1 MEPHNPSEQ
10 SAEDP
15 TITLLETYNS
25 LNPSTITTLTS
36 LPSPLEFLRFVAQNR
51 PFVIRGGAAGWK
63 AVREWNVASLKEVL
77 DGVSVNVAVTPI
89 GNADSPVKSPTTN
102 ELLFVKP
109 HEEQQLFSTFLDFI
123 IDQEKAISSS
133 SNDASSSNT
142 KEIPGGEVRYAQ
154 TQNDNLPSEYA
165 LLSPCIPPSIP
176 FSRIALS
183 SQPDAVNLWIGNSLS
198 VTALHKDNYENI
210 YVQIIGQKHFVLSP
224 PVAWAGVGERVLKG
238 ARYCRRGPISP
249 SPSLSTEIT
258 VPEIS
263 EAKEDESKE
272 AGRKR
277 QKFDIIE
284 EEGDSVPFATW
295 DPDSSLSVE
304 EGNGTKYS
312 RFVEPVRVTLEE
324 GDMLYLPALWY
335 HKVSQSCSGEGIC
348 VAVNYWHDMEFGGGF
363 WPMCNF
369 IRDVGLAEA
378 ARQG

>member
-1 MEPHNPSEQ
+1 MEPHDPSSQ
-10 SAEDP
+10 SEDP
-15 TITLLETYNS
+15 TITLLQTYNS

-51 PFVIRGGAAGWK
+51 PFVIRGGAADWK

-77 DGVSVNVAVTPI
+77 EGVSVNVAVTPI

-109 HEEQQLFSTFLDFI
+109 HEEQQPFSSFLDFI
-123 IDQEKAISSS
+123 IAQEKAISST
-133 SNDASSSNT
+133 SSSPTSNST
-142 KEIPGGEVRYAQ
+142 PSHPQPHPQEIPGGEVRYAQ
-154 TQNDNLPSEYA
+154 TQNDNLPSEYS
-165 LLSPCIPPSIP
+165 LLAPSIPRSIP

-183 SQPDAVNLWIGNSLS
+183 SSPDAINLWIGNSLS

-210 YVQIIGQKHFVLSP
+210 YVQIIGKKHFVLLP

-238 ARYCRRGPISP
+238 GRYVRRAS
-249 SPSLSTEIT
+249 STASEET
-258 VPEIS
+258 MGIS
-263 EAKEDESKE
+263 ETVGDEGKDGEKEP
-272 AGRKR
+272 R
-277 QKFDIIE
+277 FDIIIDE
-284 EEGDSVPFATW
+284 EENSVPFATW
-295 DPDSSLSVE
+295 DPDPPLSAE

-312 RFVEPVRVTLEE
+312 KFVEPVRVTLEE

-335 HKVSQSCSGEGIC
+335 HKVSQSCSEEGIC

-369 IRDVGLAEA
+369 VRDVGLAA
-378 ARQG
+378 AAK